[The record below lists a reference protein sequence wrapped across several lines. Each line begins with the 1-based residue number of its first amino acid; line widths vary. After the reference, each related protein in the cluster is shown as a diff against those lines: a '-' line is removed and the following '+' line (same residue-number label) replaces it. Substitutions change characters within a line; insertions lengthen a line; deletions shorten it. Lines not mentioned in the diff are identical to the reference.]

1 MEKTYYIGLDVGST
15 TAKIAVINSDN
26 RVIYSKYERHNARV
40 NELVSQY
47 FDEILA
53 LTGDAEARI
62 CVTGSVGMATA
73 EQLQAEFVQ
82 EVVAA
87 SVYARTAH
95 PEAKALIDIGGED
108 AKVIFFKENGNMEL
122 RMNGNCAGGTGA
134 FIDQMSVLMG
144 VENQEMSELAMKAEH
159 VYPMAARC
167 GVFAKTDIQNLMA
180 RNLPEADIA
189 ASIFH
194 SIAVQTVVTL
204 SHGISFEA
212 PILLCGGPLTF
223 LPALRKAFCDYLHLS
238 PNDFIVS
245 GNSNLIPALGC
256 AYRAKSA
263 DSAASVSA
271 LRSRM
276 KKEIQTEWTSSLLP
290 LFKNEKEHQEWL
302 KSKAK
307 FATETQPLNKGKQQ
321 VVIGI
326 DSGSTTTKIV
336 AVRVNAGTPTGDIV
350 FTNYRLNL
358 GNPIKAVADGL
369 NALKQEAALR
379 GAELEIVG
387 SCSTGYGEE
396 LIKAAFGLDSGIIE
410 TMAHE
415 RAAASLMRD
424 VSFILDIGGQD
435 MKAIFVEKG
444 AVVRMELNEACS
456 SGCGTFIQTFANNM
470 GYSVGDFAQLACQ
483 SKAPCDLGTRCT
495 VFMNSKV
502 KQVLREGASVADISA
517 GISYSVIKNC
527 LYKVLKLHG
536 NENLGGKI
544 VVQGGTMR
552 NDAVVRAFELLT
564 HTEVARSNMPEL
576 MGAYGCALHAAADY
590 KHRTSAEDERPALSR
605 SIDDL
610 QNLAHYETKQL
621 QCKGCENHCYVSRYT
636 FAGGNRFYSGNKCER
651 VFNNKGAN
659 GEKGKNIYEY
669 KYSLL
674 FDRETVNPLNA
685 VKHSVKVGIPR
696 ILNMYEEY
704 PFWNALLRAAGLDV
718 ILSSDSTFSQY
729 EGALNTVMSDNI
741 CFPAKLAHSHLK
753 ELNENPKVDRILMP
767 YVVYEHNDDPKNTLN
782 SFNCPVVSG
791 YSDVIKSVI
800 NLKKPIDTP
809 VINFAQPKALEK
821 QITDYL
827 KQLGVSK
834 KTARKAL
841 REALYAQAVYA
852 AEIKKQGWEILKNE
866 ETEAQKTNED
876 KILKPNK
883 GLTILLAGRPYH
895 TDPLIQHK
903 LSEMIANLGVNVISE
918 DIARGN
924 LYAAEIKKQGW
935 EILKSN
941 KGLTILLAGRPYHTD
956 PLIQHKLSEMIAN
969 LGVNVISEDIARGNL
984 FADFK
989 EFNLENLAA
998 ERNEAALANQ
1008 DNNEAYNCQPETY
1021 LVKQWAYM
1029 NRILK
1034 AAQWAAEQ
1042 GDEVHFVQMTS
1053 FGCGPDSFI
1062 QDEIRDI
1069 MKRHNKPFTLLKI
1082 DDVSNIG
1089 SLKLRVRSL
1098 IESLKGVK
1106 EVKSEERR
1114 VKNSTAEEI
1123 QHSTLNIQHLQQTK
1137 VFTKQD
1143 IHRKILAP
1151 FMTEYLTP
1159 IIPPILKLI
1168 GYDVEVLP
1176 MSDEV
1181 SAELGLKF
1189 ANNEVC
1195 YPATLIVGDIIKALK
1210 SGRYDLNNTAVV
1222 MSQTGGQC
1230 RATNYAG
1237 LIKRAMI
1244 SNGFQD
1250 IPLLTLGVTAS
1261 TGEASGSTDD
1271 KQDYNEQ
1278 DGFNV
1283 PWLKYSQIIV
1293 TAIFYGDAINE
1304 MYNACIVRER
1314 KPGIARELRDKYMQ
1328 LIDGPIAQNS
1338 AKELIR
1344 LLEQAAEEFN
1354 QMTLDRELP
1363 KVGIVGEIFLKFNPF
1378 AHQFLEQNIIS
1389 RGIEVVPPLL
1399 APFFLQEF
1407 VNVEIQKHM
1416 RLSCT
1421 KVPDFIIK
1429 GAYQALIGR
1438 RLRQINKAAGKFRYF
1453 RPFTNI
1459 YDDAKD
1465 VQGLV
1470 SLAAQFGEGWLL
1482 PADIVGYIRD
1492 GVNNIISLQPFGC
1505 IANHVISKGIE
1516 KRLHDRFPMLNLVS
1530 LDFDSG
1536 VSEVNVT
1543 NRLLLFLDSIS
1554 K

>member
-1 MEKTYYIGLDVGST
+1 MEKAACSLTHNQKAMYSMGLDVGST
-15 TAKIAVINSDN
+15 TAKIAVMDDEGKL
-26 RVIYSKYERHNARV
+26 VYSKYERHNARV
-40 NELVSQY
+40 SELVSRY
-47 FDEILA
+47 FDEIQQLV
-53 LTGDAEARI
+53 GVDAQVSL

-73 EQLQAEFVQ
+73 EQLGAEFVQ

-87 SVYARTAH
+87 SIYAKNAH

-108 AKVIFFKENGNMEL
+108 AKVIFFHGGKMEL

-144 VENQEMSELAMKAEH
+144 VDNQKMSQLAMQATH

-204 SHGISFEA
+204 SHGINFEA

-223 LPALRKAFCDYLHLS
+223 LPALRKAFCDYMHLS
-238 PNDFIVS
+238 PADFIVS
-245 GNSNLIPALGC
+245 ENSNLVPALGC
-256 AYRAKSA
+256 AYRAKNL
-263 DSAASVSA
+263 AAFVSLST
-271 LRSRM
+271 LRSRLNV
-276 KKEIQTEWTSSLLP
+276 ETTSEWHSSLLP
-290 LFKNEKEHQEWL
+290 LFKNEEEHQQWI
-302 KSKAK
+302 KSKEK
-307 FATETQPLNKGKQQ
+307 FSADTKPLAKGKQRI
-321 VVIGI
+321 VIGI

-336 AVRVNAGTPTGDIV
+336 ALREDGDIV

-379 GAELEIVG
+379 GSELEIVG

-415 RAAASLMRD
+415 RAAASLMPD

-470 GYSVGDFAQLACQ
+470 GYSVQDFAKLACQ

-576 MGAYGCALHAAADY
+576 MGAYGCALHALMQTEHSDITNHTDLGNTV
-590 KHRTSAEDERPALSR
+590 KRSTTSSR
-605 SIDDL
+605 SIDNL
-610 QNLAHYETKQL
+610 LSLAHYDTKQL

-636 FAGGNRFYSGNKCER
+636 FANGNKYYSGNKCER
-651 VFNNKGAN
+651 VFNNKGN
-659 GEKGKNIYEY
+659 GDEKGMNIYAF
-669 KYSLL
+669 KYQLL
-674 FDRETVNPLNA
+674 FDRPTQGAYLAPGEVRGENLDTP
-685 VKHSVKVGIPR
+685 KHGIKVGIPR

-704 PFWNALLRAAGLDV
+704 PFWNALLREAGFDI
-718 ILSSDSTFSQY
+718 ILSSESTFSKY

-753 ELNENPKVDRILMP
+753 ELNENQEVDRILMP
-767 YVVYEHNDDPKNTLN
+767 YVVYEHNDDPEHSLN

-791 YSDVIKSVI
+791 YSDVIKSVLD
-800 NLKKPIDTP
+800 LKKPLDAP
-809 VINFAQPKALEK
+809 VINFANEKALEH
-821 QITDYL
+821 QIIDYL
-827 KQLGVSK
+827 KGLGVG
-834 KTARKAL
+834 
-841 REALYAQAVYA
+841 
-852 AEIKKQGWEILKNE
+852 KKQAKQALAKAM
-866 ETEAQKTNED
+866 EAQKEYAETLKARNIE
-876 KILKPNK
+876 ILNHQDSKRDDLCDQNIKGDDLAKRYVSSHKP
-883 GLTILLAGRPYH
+883 LTILLAGRPYH

-903 LSEMIANLGVNVISE
+903 LSEMIANLGVNVISD
-918 DIARGN
+918 DIVRSTEASE
-924 LYAAEIKKQGW
+924 LD
-935 EILKSN
+935 SN
-941 KGLTILLAGRPYHTD
+941 D
-956 PLIQHKLSEMIAN
+956 PSHSQA
-969 LGVNVISEDIARGNL
+969 
-984 FADFK
+984 
-989 EFNLENLAA
+989 
-998 ERNEAALANQ
+998 
-1008 DNNEAYNCQPETY
+1008 ETY

-1029 NRILK
+1029 NRIMK

-1042 GDEVHFVQMTS
+1042 GNDVHFVQMTS

-1069 MKRHNKPFTLLKI
+1069 MRRHGKPFTLLKI

-1098 IESLKGVK
+1098 VESLKSGVR
-1106 EVKSEERR
+1106 SEELGVRSLELGVR
-1114 VKNSTAEEI
+1114 TKIFKNED
-1123 QHSTLNIQHLQQTK
+1123 K
-1137 VFTKQD
+1137 
-1143 IHRKILAP
+1143 HRKILAP

-1210 SGRYDLNNTAVV
+1210 SGKYDLQNTAVV

-1237 LIKRAMI
+1237 LIKRAMV

-1250 IPLLTLGVTAS
+1250 VPLLTLGVTAS

-1278 DGFNV
+1278 EGFNI
-1283 PWLKYSQIIV
+1283 PWLKYSQIII
-1293 TAIFYGDAINE
+1293 TAILYGDAINE

-1314 KPGIARELRDKYMQ
+1314 QPGIARELRDKYMR
-1328 LIDGPIAQNS
+1328 LIDEPIAQNS
-1338 AKELIR
+1338 AKGLIK
-1344 LLEQAAEEFN
+1344 LLEQAAEEFD
-1354 QMTLDRELP
+1354 QMTVDREVP
-1363 KVGIVGEIFLKFNPF
+1363 RVGIVGEIFLKFNPF
-1378 AHQFLEQNIIS
+1378 SHQYLEQHIIQK
-1389 RGIEVVPPLL
+1389 GIEVVPPLL

-1407 VNVEIQKHM
+1407 VNVEVQKHM

-1421 KVPDFIIK
+1421 KVPDFVVK
-1429 GAYQALIGR
+1429 GAYKGLIGR
-1438 RLRQINKAAGKFRYF
+1438 RLKQVNKAASKFRYF
-1453 RPFTNI
+1453 RRFTNI
-1459 YDDAKD
+1459 YDDAKE
-1465 VQGLV
+1465 VKGLV

-1492 GVNNIISLQPFGC
+1492 GVDNIISLQPFGC

-1516 KRLHDRFPMLNLVS
+1516 KRLHDRFPQLNLVS

-1543 NRLLLFLDSIS
+1543 NRLLLFLDSIAG
-1554 K
+1554 

>member
-1 MEKTYYIGLDVGST
+1 
-15 TAKIAVINSDN
+15 
-26 RVIYSKYERHNARV
+26 
-40 NELVSQY
+40 
-47 FDEILA
+47 
-53 LTGDAEARI
+53 
-62 CVTGSVGMATA
+62 
-73 EQLQAEFVQ
+73 
-82 EVVAA
+82 
-87 SVYARTAH
+87 
-95 PEAKALIDIGGED
+95 
-108 AKVIFFKENGNMEL
+108 
-122 RMNGNCAGGTGA
+122 
-134 FIDQMSVLMG
+134 
-144 VENQEMSELAMKAEH
+144 
-159 VYPMAARC
+159 
-167 GVFAKTDIQNLMA
+167 
-180 RNLPEADIA
+180 
-189 ASIFH
+189 
-194 SIAVQTVVTL
+194 
-204 SHGISFEA
+204 
-212 PILLCGGPLTF
+212 
-223 LPALRKAFCDYLHLS
+223 
-238 PNDFIVS
+238 
-245 GNSNLIPALGC
+245 
-256 AYRAKSA
+256 
-263 DSAASVSA
+263 
-271 LRSRM
+271 
-276 KKEIQTEWTSSLLP
+276 
-290 LFKNEKEHQEWL
+290 
-302 KSKAK
+302 
-307 FATETQPLNKGKQQ
+307 
-321 VVIGI
+321 
-326 DSGSTTTKIV
+326 
-336 AVRVNAGTPTGDIV
+336 
-350 FTNYRLNL
+350 
-358 GNPIKAVADGL
+358 
-369 NALKQEAALR
+369 
-379 GAELEIVG
+379 
-387 SCSTGYGEE
+387 
-396 LIKAAFGLDSGIIE
+396 
-410 TMAHE
+410 
-415 RAAASLMRD
+415 
-424 VSFILDIGGQD
+424 
-435 MKAIFVEKG
+435 
-444 AVVRMELNEACS
+444 
-456 SGCGTFIQTFANNM
+456 
-470 GYSVGDFAQLACQ
+470 
-483 SKAPCDLGTRCT
+483 
-495 VFMNSKV
+495 
-502 KQVLREGASVADISA
+502 
-517 GISYSVIKNC
+517 
-527 LYKVLKLHG
+527 
-536 NENLGGKI
+536 
-544 VVQGGTMR
+544 
-552 NDAVVRAFELLT
+552 
-564 HTEVARSNMPEL
+564 
-576 MGAYGCALHAAADY
+576 
-590 KHRTSAEDERPALSR
+590 
-605 SIDDL
+605 
-610 QNLAHYETKQL
+610 
-621 QCKGCENHCYVSRYT
+621 
-636 FAGGNRFYSGNKCER
+636 
-651 VFNNKGAN
+651 
-659 GEKGKNIYEY
+659 
-669 KYSLL
+669 
-674 FDRETVNPLNA
+674 
-685 VKHSVKVGIPR
+685 
-696 ILNMYEEY
+696 
-704 PFWNALLRAAGLDV
+704 
-718 ILSSDSTFSQY
+718 
-729 EGALNTVMSDNI
+729 
-741 CFPAKLAHSHLK
+741 
-753 ELNENPKVDRILMP
+753 
-767 YVVYEHNDDPKNTLN
+767 
-782 SFNCPVVSG
+782 
-791 YSDVIKSVI
+791 
-800 NLKKPIDTP
+800 
-809 VINFAQPKALEK
+809 
-821 QITDYL
+821 
-827 KQLGVSK
+827 
-834 KTARKAL
+834 
-841 REALYAQAVYA
+841 
-852 AEIKKQGWEILKNE
+852 
-866 ETEAQKTNED
+866 
-876 KILKPNK
+876 
-883 GLTILLAGRPYH
+883 
-895 TDPLIQHK
+895 
-903 LSEMIANLGVNVISE
+903 MIANLGVNVISE
-918 DIARGN
+918 DIARG
-924 LYAAEIKKQGW
+924 
-935 EILKSN
+935 S
-941 KGLTILLAGRPYHTD
+941 
-956 PLIQHKLSEMIAN
+956 S
-969 LGVNVISEDIARGNL
+969 
-984 FADFK
+984 
-989 EFNLENLAA
+989 
-998 ERNEAALANQ
+998 

-1098 IESLKGVK
+1098 IESLR
-1106 EVKSEERR
+1106 VKSLKFTVNRT
-1114 VKNSTAEEI
+1114 NQQI
-1123 QHSTLNIQHLQQTK
+1123 QHSTLNTQHLQQTK

-1176 MSDEV
+1176 MSNEV

-1210 SGRYDLNNTAVV
+1210 SGRYDLKNTAVV

-1338 AKELIR
+1338 AKGLIR
-1344 LLEQAAEEFN
+1344 LLEQAAEEFD

-1421 KVPDFIIK
+1421 KVPDFVIK
-1429 GAYQALIGR
+1429 GAYQALVGR
-1438 RLRQINKAAGKFRYF
+1438 RLRQVNKAAGKFRYF

-1516 KRLHDRFPMLNLVS
+1516 KRLHDHFPMLNLVS

-1543 NRLLLFLDSIS
+1543 NRLLLFLDSIA

>member
-1 MEKTYYIGLDVGST
+1 MEKAACSLTHNQKAMYSMGLDVGST
-15 TAKIAVINSDN
+15 TAKIAVMDDEGKL
-26 RVIYSKYERHNARV
+26 VYSKYERHNARV
-40 NELVSQY
+40 SELVSRY
-47 FDEILA
+47 FDEIQQLV
-53 LTGDAEARI
+53 GVDAQVSL

-73 EQLQAEFVQ
+73 EQLGAEFVQ

-87 SVYARTAH
+87 SIYAKNAH

-108 AKVIFFKENGNMEL
+108 AKVIFFHGGKMEL

-144 VENQEMSELAMKAEH
+144 VDNQKMSQLAMQATH

-204 SHGISFEA
+204 SHGINFEA

-223 LPALRKAFCDYLHLS
+223 LPALRKAFCDYMHLS
-238 PNDFIVS
+238 PADFIVS
-245 GNSNLIPALGC
+245 ENSNLVPALGC
-256 AYRAKSA
+256 AYRAKNL
-263 DSAASVSA
+263 AAFVSLST
-271 LRSRM
+271 LRSRLNV
-276 KKEIQTEWTSSLLP
+276 ETTSEWHSSLLP
-290 LFKNEKEHQEWL
+290 LFKNEEEHQQWI
-302 KSKAK
+302 KSKEK
-307 FATETQPLNKGKQQ
+307 FSADTKPLAKGKQRI
-321 VVIGI
+321 VIGI

-336 AVRVNAGTPTGDIV
+336 ALREDGDIV

-379 GAELEIVG
+379 GSELEIVG

-415 RAAASLMRD
+415 RAAASLMPD

-470 GYSVGDFAQLACQ
+470 GYSVQDFAKLACQ

-576 MGAYGCALHAAADY
+576 MGAYGCALHALMQTEHSDITNHTDLGNTVKRSTA
-590 KHRTSAEDERPALSR
+590 SSR

-610 QNLAHYETKQL
+610 LSLAHYDTKQL

-636 FAGGNRFYSGNKCER
+636 FANGNKYYSGNKCER
-651 VFNNKGAN
+651 VFNNKGN
-659 GEKGKNIYEY
+659 GDEKGMNIYAF
-669 KYSLL
+669 KYQLL
-674 FDRETVNPLNA
+674 FDRPTQGAYLAPGEVRGENLDTP
-685 VKHSVKVGIPR
+685 KHGIKVGIPR

-704 PFWNALLRAAGLDV
+704 PFWNALLREAGFDI
-718 ILSSDSTFSQY
+718 ILSSESTFSKY

-753 ELNENPKVDRILMP
+753 ELNENQEVDRILMP
-767 YVVYEHNDDPKNTLN
+767 YVVYEHNDDPEHSLN

-791 YSDVIKSVI
+791 YSDVIKSVLD
-800 NLKKPIDTP
+800 LKKPLDAP
-809 VINFAQPKALEK
+809 VINFANEKALEH
-821 QITDYL
+821 QIIDYL
-827 KQLGVSK
+827 KGLGVSK
-834 KTARKAL
+834 KQAKLALAKAM
-841 REALYAQAVYA
+841 
-852 AEIKKQGWEILKNE
+852 
-866 ETEAQKTNED
+866 EAQKEYAETLKARNIE
-876 KILKPNK
+876 ILNHQDSKRDDLCEQNIKGDDLAKRYVSSHKP
-883 GLTILLAGRPYH
+883 LTILLAGRPYH

-903 LSEMIANLGVNVISE
+903 LSEMIANLGVNVISD
-918 DIARGN
+918 DIVRSTEASE
-924 LYAAEIKKQGW
+924 LD
-935 EILKSN
+935 SN
-941 KGLTILLAGRPYHTD
+941 D
-956 PLIQHKLSEMIAN
+956 PSHSQA
-969 LGVNVISEDIARGNL
+969 
-984 FADFK
+984 
-989 EFNLENLAA
+989 
-998 ERNEAALANQ
+998 
-1008 DNNEAYNCQPETY
+1008 ETY

-1029 NRILK
+1029 NRIMK

-1042 GDEVHFVQMTS
+1042 GNDVHFVQMTS

-1069 MKRHNKPFTLLKI
+1069 MRRHGKPFTLLKI

-1098 IESLKGVK
+1098 VESLKSGVR
-1106 EVKSEERR
+1106 SEELGVRSLELGVR
-1114 VKNSTAEEI
+1114 TKIFKNED
-1123 QHSTLNIQHLQQTK
+1123 K
-1137 VFTKQD
+1137 
-1143 IHRKILAP
+1143 HRKILAP

-1210 SGRYDLNNTAVV
+1210 SGKYDLQNTAVV

-1237 LIKRAMI
+1237 LIKRAMV

-1250 IPLLTLGVTAS
+1250 VPLLTLGVTAS
-1261 TGEASGSTDD
+1261 TSEASGSTDN

-1278 DGFNV
+1278 EGFNI
-1283 PWLKYSQIIV
+1283 PWLKYSQIII
-1293 TAIFYGDAINE
+1293 TAILYGDAINE

-1314 KPGIARELRDKYMQ
+1314 QPGIARELRDKYMR
-1328 LIDGPIAQNS
+1328 LIDEPIAQNS
-1338 AKELIR
+1338 AKGLIK
-1344 LLEQAAEEFN
+1344 LLEQAAEEFD
-1354 QMTLDRELP
+1354 QMTIDREVP
-1363 KVGIVGEIFLKFNPF
+1363 RVGIVGEIFLKFNPF
-1378 AHQFLEQNIIS
+1378 SHQYLEQHIIQK
-1389 RGIEVVPPLL
+1389 GIEVVPPLL

-1407 VNVEIQKHM
+1407 VNVEVQKHM

-1421 KVPDFIIK
+1421 KVPDFVVK
-1429 GAYQALIGR
+1429 GAYKGLIGR
-1438 RLRQINKAAGKFRYF
+1438 RLKQVNKAASKFRYF
-1453 RPFTNI
+1453 RRFTNI
-1459 YDDAKD
+1459 YDDAKE
-1465 VQGLV
+1465 VKGLV

-1492 GVNNIISLQPFGC
+1492 GVDNIISLQPFGC

-1516 KRLHDRFPMLNLVS
+1516 KRLHDRFPQLNLVS

-1543 NRLLLFLDSIS
+1543 NRLLLFLDSIAG
-1554 K
+1554 